1 MLHKL
6 PKYLVWIGAFLFVAM
21 FPVGELCA
29 QNNLETLTN
38 KDLFAYPPKS
48 SLRATRWLHKADKFK
63 AEGNVEKA
71 VLYYTKAAE
80 KGDARAQFVLSLCYN
95 EGYGVSPDAERSM
108 HWLSLS
114 VKQEYALAQNF
125 LGVVYTYHKE
135 NADYKKALDYYKKAA
150 LQGYSEAQYNV
161 GWCYFNG
168 YGVEADQ
175 EEAMCWIRKAAEQEY
190 ALALDAMW
198 QGYYFGT
205 KGLPRDYKQA
215 ADWMEKA
222 IAKGEQ
228 MPQFYLA
235 TLYLEGKGVEADTV
249 KALSLF
255 TQSAEEGYMWSQN
268 KLGGLYEVG
277 IGVPADSAAAYAWY
291 KKAAEQGLDGAQNNM
306 GRCYLIG
313 IGVEKNPKLAVEW
326 YQRSSQNGNMY
337 AMTNL
342 AWCYMQVWN
351 REESRKGLFL
361 LS

>member
-135 NADYKKALDYYKKAA
+135 NADYKKGRPGRGHALDKKGGRA
-150 LQGYSEAQYNV
+150 GI
-161 GWCYFNG
+161 C
-168 YGVEADQ
+168 
-175 EEAMCWIRKAAEQEY
+175 
-190 ALALDAMW
+190 
-198 QGYYFGT
+198 FGLGRHVA
-205 KGLPRDYKQA
+205 GL
-215 ADWMEKA
+215 
-222 IAKGEQ
+222 
-228 MPQFYLA
+228 
-235 TLYLEGKGVEADTV
+235 
-249 KALSLF
+249 LF
-255 TQSAEEGYMWSQN
+255 
-268 KLGGLYEVG
+268 
-277 IGVPADSAAAYAWY
+277 
-291 KKAAEQGLDGAQNNM
+291 
-306 GRCYLIG
+306 RC
-313 IGVEKNPKLAVEW
+313 ERFA
-326 YQRSSQNGNMY
+326 S
-337 AMTNL
+337 
-342 AWCYMQVWN
+342 
-351 REESRKGLFL
+351 
-361 LS
+361 

>member
-175 EEAMCWIRKAAEQEY
+175 EEAMRWIRKAAEQEY

-198 QGYYFGT
+198 QGYYFGA

-215 ADWMEKA
+215 ADCDGKSDSQGRA
-222 IAKGEQ
+222 D
-228 MPQFYLA
+228 A
-235 TLYLEGKGVEADTV
+235 TTLSGNVISRRQGSRSRYGKGGCRSLRDRRRRDICGRKTSWVAFMRWASVCPPTV
-249 KALSLF
+249 PLLMPGIKRRP
-255 TQSAEEGYMWSQN
+255 N
-268 KLGGLYEVG
+268 KVLMVRK
-277 IGVPADSAAAYAWY
+277 IIWV
-291 KKAAEQGLDGAQNNM
+291 
-306 GRCYLIG
+306 
-313 IGVEKNPKLAVEW
+313 AVI
-326 YQRSSQNGNMY
+326 
-337 AMTNL
+337 L
-342 AWCYMQVWN
+342 
-351 REESRKGLFL
+351 
-361 LS
+361 

>member
-150 LQGYSEAQYNV
+150 LQGYSEAQ
-161 GWCYFNG
+161 
-168 YGVEADQ
+168 
-175 EEAMCWIRKAAEQEY
+175 
-190 ALALDAMW
+190 
-198 QGYYFGT
+198 
-205 KGLPRDYKQA
+205 
-215 ADWMEKA
+215 
-222 IAKGEQ
+222 
-228 MPQFYLA
+228 
-235 TLYLEGKGVEADTV
+235 
-249 KALSLF
+249 
-255 TQSAEEGYMWSQN
+255 
-268 KLGGLYEVG
+268 
-277 IGVPADSAAAYAWY
+277 
-291 KKAAEQGLDGAQNNM
+291 
-306 GRCYLIG
+306 
-313 IGVEKNPKLAVEW
+313 
-326 YQRSSQNGNMY
+326 
-337 AMTNL
+337 
-342 AWCYMQVWN
+342 
-351 REESRKGLFL
+351 
-361 LS
+361 